1 MNFLQ
6 KITARTKIKKKL
18 SKLFHSSNSY
28 KYKKKTILL
37 EFSNWTFNHLAS
49 AYICDIL
56 SKKYKAKVVSY
67 ASFQLTSSKL
77 KQNLLE
83 KLLWSVGNLLS
94 LKSFGIYHSFGVSNI
109 FFPSVDSEIEIKA
122 TKEFLKYYKNIKSKE
137 DVQNYKINNI
147 LFGDLIYDSYLK
159 STLYPTIDI
168 NSLKFKSFFLDSIK
182 LFFFW
187 ETYFLKNSISAIV
200 SYHSVYL
207 GALPLRFGISKKI
220 PSYVLNINK
229 LYRLSESKI
238 LTGKEYLDYKKIFK
252 KLTLTE
258 KKKNLK
264 IAKKKLTDRFSG
276 ALSSDLLFADKSAYR
291 KSYSNK
297 IFLIKSKKIKILIAP
312 HSFSD
317 SPHVFGNAFFP
328 DSYVW
333 LENLGKISNQ
343 TNYDWYIKC
352 HPDFNIYFDNTI
364 SLVNGFVK
372 KYPNIKYLNANTPH
386 IKIINEGIDYVLTV
400 YGTIAGEY
408 PYFDVN
414 AINATKNHTQ
424 IQYDFTTTPKNKKE
438 YLYLLRNLKK
448 PNKVKKKT
456 QVLEHSY
463 MKYEYFNN
471 RWFFDDLKQV
481 KQDVFGYNNLFR
493 EQMYVFFVKNFD
505 LNSHKKRYEKIKKF
519 SNSNNYIMINK

>member
-1 MNFLQ
+1 M
-6 KITARTKIKKKL
+6 
-18 SKLFHSSNSY
+18 
-28 KYKKKTILL
+28 
-37 EFSNWTFNHLAS
+37 
-49 AYICDIL
+49 
-56 SKKYKAKVVSY
+56 
-67 ASFQLTSSKL
+67 
-77 KQNLLE
+77 
-83 KLLWSVGNLLS
+83 
-94 LKSFGIYHSFGVSNI
+94 
-109 FFPSVDSEIEIKA
+109 
-122 TKEFLKYYKNIKSKE
+122 
-137 DVQNYKINNI
+137 
-147 LFGDLIYDSYLK
+147 
-159 STLYPTIDI
+159 
-168 NSLKFKSFFLDSIK
+168 
-182 LFFFW
+182 
-187 ETYFLKNSISAIV
+187 
-200 SYHSVYL
+200 
-207 GALPLRFGISKKI
+207 
-220 PSYVLNINK
+220 
-229 LYRLSESKI
+229 
-238 LTGKEYLDYKKIFK
+238 TGKEYLDYKKIFK

-276 ALSSDLLFADKSAYR
+276 VLSSDLLFADKSAYR

-328 DSYVW
+328 DSYAW

-364 SLVNGFVK
+364 SLVKGFVK

-424 IQYDFTTTPKNKKE
+424 IQYDFTITPKNKKE
-438 YLYLLRNLKK
+438 YLYFLRNLKK

-505 LNSHKKRYEKIKKF
+505 LNSHKKRYEKIKTF
-519 SNSNNYIMINK
+519 VNSNNYIMINK

>member
-18 SKLFHSSNSY
+18 SNLFHNSNSY

-56 SKKYKAKVVSY
+56 SKKYKAKVDSY

-229 LYRLSESKI
+229 LYRLSE
-238 LTGKEYLDYKKIFK
+238 
-252 KLTLTE
+252 
-258 KKKNLK
+258 
-264 IAKKKLTDRFSG
+264 
-276 ALSSDLLFADKSAYR
+276 
-291 KSYSNK
+291 
-297 IFLIKSKKIKILIAP
+297 
-312 HSFSD
+312 
-317 SPHVFGNAFFP
+317 
-328 DSYVW
+328 
-333 LENLGKISNQ
+333 
-343 TNYDWYIKC
+343 
-352 HPDFNIYFDNTI
+352 
-364 SLVNGFVK
+364 
-372 KYPNIKYLNANTPH
+372 
-386 IKIINEGIDYVLTV
+386 
-400 YGTIAGEY
+400 
-408 PYFDVN
+408 
-414 AINATKNHTQ
+414 
-424 IQYDFTTTPKNKKE
+424 
-438 YLYLLRNLKK
+438 
-448 PNKVKKKT
+448 
-456 QVLEHSY
+456 
-463 MKYEYFNN
+463 
-471 RWFFDDLKQV
+471 
-481 KQDVFGYNNLFR
+481 
-493 EQMYVFFVKNFD
+493 
-505 LNSHKKRYEKIKKF
+505 
-519 SNSNNYIMINK
+519 